1 MATQKHCSYFLKK
14 KRVGTITIRSL
25 YHRQG
30 WRDRG
35 ESLRLWGPKGWWRAP
50 GAWSPASRGLQLGPW
65 GSTVK
70 NNGERE
76 PAAGAGKPSLL
87 RIPWISR
94 GWTSAGPRDPPGTPG
109 PRTRQAGGSL
119 GVTLPRRLRES
130 QAPCTHQEGRP
141 AGPLKQKGSFLV
153 LGRLATWV
161 EKGPVLRPDSP
172 PGVEKGG
179 FPAERQ
185 ELHSQPMLLFPT
197 VLFCRTVLFILDVC
211 LHGNGFIT
219 TRVTFRDINSI
230 FQGMSFS
237 HLKSCL
243 EYRAL

>member
-1 MATQKHCSYFLKK
+1 M
-14 KRVGTITIRSL
+14 
-25 YHRQG
+25 
-30 WRDRG
+30 
-35 ESLRLWGPKGWWRAP
+35 
-50 GAWSPASRGLQLGPW
+50 
-65 GSTVK
+65 K

-109 PRTRQAGGSL
+109 PGTRQAGGSL

-141 AGPLKQKGSFLV
+141 AGPLKQKGSFPV
-153 LGRLATWV
+153 LWPTRHQGREEWV
-161 EKGPVLRPDSP
+161 EKGQVLGPDSP

-179 FPAERQ
+179 FRAERQ